1 MLKINYGLIDIT
13 ASDDAVSNVTDIQ
26 PFADAQ
32 DINTPDLDR
41 LKVRKFGTLELNQ
54 WALDGTF
61 EQFPDNPAVENWG
74 LWSKQISGEN
84 GVFSEAI
91 SLTLQFDD
99 NHTSEGLTLYFRAD
113 TGDYSTDFTI
123 DYYDSADNLLLTKDF
138 SANSAE
144 YFAESLVTDY
154 YKVVITFRKTSLP
167 YRYLKLTEI
176 KYGSIKIFDED
187 SIISASILEEV
198 DPTGAELSIN
208 TMECTIYT
216 EDFQLL
222 DPQGIYEM
230 LQQKQA
236 INVMSYDNAGNST
249 DFGTFFLEEPTS
261 EDDDT
266 TTLSC
271 VDFLGVI
278 DKTQFLGGI
287 YSNKNAGQLFDE
299 IMTSAE
305 VETGEYEV
313 SDDLRA
319 KTITGWIP
327 ICTHREAVQQWAFAV
342 GGLVDC
348 SRGKKIKAYSPVNT
362 EAGTITHDDKFMGHK
377 VTLKPLVTGVNIT
390 AHQYTVG
397 ADSTTA
403 YEGTLPAG
411 ENLVTFGQ
419 PYSGLSVTGGTLKTS
434 GANYAVIT
442 MSAAGT
448 VKITGKA
455 YVDSTTVYSVVAS
468 ELPANAKPN
477 VIAVDES
484 ATLINA
490 SNALEIAQKI
500 YAYNQNRYQDEG
512 DIILGNQHVGEVWRM
527 NSLNNRDIVGSVKR
541 LEIDLITEIANV
553 TTAGVSAERV
563 ASE

>member
-1 MLKINYGLIDIT
+1 MLKITYGLLDIT
-13 ASDDAVSNVTDIQ
+13 AADDAVSVAADVQ

-32 DINTPDLDR
+32 DINTPDLDH
-41 LKVRKFGTLELNQ
+41 LTVKKFATLELNQ
-54 WALDGTF
+54 WVLDGTF
-61 EQFPDNPAVENWG
+61 EQFPDNPEVENWG

-84 GVFSEAI
+84 GDFSEPVV
-91 SLTLQFDD
+91 LTIEFDD

-113 TGDYSTDFTI
+113 TGEYSTDFTI
-123 DYYDSADNLLLTKDF
+123 EYFNSAGALILTKDF
-138 SANSAE
+138 SANHAE
-144 YFAESLVTDY
+144 YFAESPAEDY
-154 YKVVITFRKTSLP
+154 RKIVITFRKTSLP
-167 YRYLKLTEI
+167 FRYLKLTEI

-187 SIISASILEEV
+187 SIVSATILEEV

-216 EDFQLL
+216 DDFQLL

-236 INVMSYDNAGNST
+236 INVISYDDAGEPT

-278 DKTQFLGGI
+278 DKTNFLGGI
-287 YSNKNAGQLFDE
+287 YNNKNAGQLFDE
-299 IMTSAE
+299 IMLSAE
-305 VETGEYEV
+305 VEPDEYEV
-313 SDDLRA
+313 EETLRA
-319 KTITGWIP
+319 KTVTGYIP

-348 SRGKKIKAYSPVNT
+348 SRDKKIKAYSAVDT
-362 EAGTITHDDKFMGHK
+362 EVGTITHDEKFIGHSVK
-377 VTLKPLVTGVNIT
+377 LKPLVTGVSIT
-390 AHQYTVG
+390 AHQYTVS
-397 ADSTTA
+397 ADSSTA

-411 ENLVTFGQ
+411 ENLVTFDN
-419 PYSGLSVTGGTLKTS
+419 PYSGLSVSGGTLKSS
-434 GANYAVIT
+434 GANYAVVS

-448 VKITGKA
+448 VVITGKQ
-455 YVDSTTVYSVVAS
+455 YNDSTTVYSVNAT

-477 VIAVDES
+477 VIAVDEA
-484 ATLINA
+484 ATLVNA
-490 SNALEIAQKI
+490 NNALEIAQRI

-527 NSLNNRDIVGSVKR
+527 NSLNNRDIVGRVSR
-541 LEIDLITEIANV
+541 LEIDLVTETASV

-563 ASE
+563 E